1 MAVTSL
7 IVVTLCLAVGQVTSA
22 ATDKKTECGFESKGV
37 YIAVTSEAEK
47 VNDEYLRWLEA
58 HWFGMVDVEDGDW
71 VGLWSHDP
79 EEGLGGLL
87 DEYPV
92 STTDGSF
99 RTGQRWN
106 GSLIPDDLTGTQDR
120 CLPYWV
126 GYVNKGMLTH
136 SSCLMIRPH
145 WLSGLRTSL
154 MDTRL
159 SKVVLPGSHD
169 AGASGHFG
177 LAIIGDLVG
186 RWTFTQDESLWQQL
200 VLGSRYLDMR
210 IAYYN
215 TTQEKFFVNH
225 GEVRI
230 APLQGYLDNVVA
242 FMEQTEEI
250 VIFDV
255 HGLQH
260 GFDGHPERHEE
271 LIKLLESNFQKW
283 MVPKSLSPDPTLGE
297 IWTSGSRLIVT
308 YPSSEASASP
318 YFWNNVYHLWGDVN
332 KLEDLEAFLY
342 TSVPQQVTRGSL
354 WSSMAELTP
363 SVMDVTLDR
372 WGGLRGAAAVTNT
385 PVTQWVREDLWDQVN
400 IVAMDFLPAS
410 DVVAI
415 AIEANKLKT
424 ECVGKKRLTNR
435 ARRWLSVMANYVKDV
450 QAVVGNQRSPRIW
463 LWVSALASTSED
475 GQVTQRQLEVN
486 WEVPEVLE
494 GDWIGIFDHDPS
506 LGSASHHE
514 SFQPAAE
521 KGYFVAKASLPHLRV
536 HASMD
541 EALCLGWWAAYIR
554 DGSPLTVDC
563 VKVHPRWMSS
573 LKNQMYNIPLHQIVI
588 PGTHD
593 SGTYTPYSLA
603 AENALMKYAV
613 TQDES
618 IYSQL
623 VHGNRYIDLR
633 AGYLVGDTEE
643 PFWVVH
649 GVTVWRPLRDAL
661 QEIKAFVQETGE
673 VVLLEVGGFT
683 WFESSATHD
692 DCISLIVEE
701 LGDIMAPK
709 SLGWNVHFGDVLE
722 SSASLLVIYD
732 HDEAINHLLMW
743 PRIDGRWANAQTIDG
758 LQSYMEKIFDVDG
771 PPPSP
776 WTLGGQLTP
785 LANDV
790 ILDTL
795 GGLRTM
801 ADEVNRNVTRW
812 MRERWWQNISV
823 FSCDF
828 FLSAGYVEVAI
839 EINIRRLL

>member
-1 MAVTSL
+1 M
-7 IVVTLCLAVGQVTSA
+7 
-22 ATDKKTECGFESKGV
+22 

-79 EEGLGGLL
+79 EEGLDAPLG
-87 DEYPV
+87 EYSV

-106 GSLIPDDLTGTQDR
+106 GSLIPDDLTGTQDM

-126 GYVNKGMLTH
+126 GYVSKGMLTH

-145 WLSGLRTSL
+145 WLSGLRASL

-200 VLGSRYLDMR
+200 VLGSRYLDIR

-215 TTQEKFFVNH
+215 NTQEKFFINH

-230 APLQGYLDNVVA
+230 APLQGYLDNVA
-242 FMEQTEEI
+242 SFMEQTEEI
-250 VIFDV
+250 VIFDI
-255 HGLQH
+255 HGLQL

-332 KLEDLEAFLY
+332 EVEDLEAFLY
-342 TSVPQQVTRGSL
+342 TSVPQQVNRGSL

-363 SVMDVTLDR
+363 TVLDVTLDR

-424 ECVGKKRLTNR
+424 ECVGKKRLTDR
-435 ARRWLSVMANYVKDV
+435 ARRWMSVKDNYVNDV
-450 QAVVGNQRSPRIW
+450 QAVVGNQS
-463 LWVSALASTSED
+463 
-475 GQVTQRQLEVN
+475 
-486 WEVPEVLE
+486 
-494 GDWIGIFDHDPS
+494 
-506 LGSASHHE
+506 
-514 SFQPAAE
+514 
-521 KGYFVAKASLPHLRV
+521 K
-536 HASMD
+536 
-541 EALCLGWWAAYIR
+541 
-554 DGSPLTVDC
+554 
-563 VKVHPRWMSS
+563 
-573 LKNQMYNIPLHQIVI
+573 
-588 PGTHD
+588 
-593 SGTYTPYSLA
+593 
-603 AENALMKYAV
+603 
-613 TQDES
+613 
-618 IYSQL
+618 
-623 VHGNRYIDLR
+623 
-633 AGYLVGDTEE
+633 
-643 PFWVVH
+643 
-649 GVTVWRPLRDAL
+649 
-661 QEIKAFVQETGE
+661 
-673 VVLLEVGGFT
+673 
-683 WFESSATHD
+683 
-692 DCISLIVEE
+692 
-701 LGDIMAPK
+701 
-709 SLGWNVHFGDVLE
+709 
-722 SSASLLVIYD
+722 
-732 HDEAINHLLMW
+732 
-743 PRIDGRWANAQTIDG
+743 
-758 LQSYMEKIFDVDG
+758 
-771 PPPSP
+771 
-776 WTLGGQLTP
+776 
-785 LANDV
+785 
-790 ILDTL
+790 
-795 GGLRTM
+795 
-801 ADEVNRNVTRW
+801 
-812 MRERWWQNISV
+812 
-823 FSCDF
+823 
-828 FLSAGYVEVAI
+828 
-839 EINIRRLL
+839 